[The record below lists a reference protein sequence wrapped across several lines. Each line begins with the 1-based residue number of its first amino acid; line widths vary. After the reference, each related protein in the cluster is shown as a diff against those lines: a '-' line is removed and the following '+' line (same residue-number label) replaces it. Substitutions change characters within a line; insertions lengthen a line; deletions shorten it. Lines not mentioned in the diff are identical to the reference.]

1 MGSVPQT
8 PIYLPEA
15 RNAVKKLPPA
25 IKPSVKH
32 GIERFINHP
41 FDGKEL
47 FDELSSFR
55 SIAIGK
61 YRIIYMIIEKQ
72 RLIEIYF
79 IGHRRDVYTN
89 FKELLE
95 KINRSSF

>member
-1 MGSVPQT
+1 MKQFRL
-8 PIYLPEA
+8 IYLPEA

-32 GIERFINHP
+32 GIERLINHP

-47 FDELSSFR
+47 VDELANFR

-61 YRIIYMIIEKQ
+61 YRIIYMIIEEQ

-79 IGHRRDVYTN
+79 IGHRQDVYMN

-95 KINRSSF
+95 KINRPPF